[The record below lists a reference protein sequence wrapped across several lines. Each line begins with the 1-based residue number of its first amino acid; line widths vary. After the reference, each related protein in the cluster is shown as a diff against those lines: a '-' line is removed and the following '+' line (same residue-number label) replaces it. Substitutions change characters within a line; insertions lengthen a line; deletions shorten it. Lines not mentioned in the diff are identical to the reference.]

1 MEERK
6 KLMTEEE
13 FKEYMNNSMNIRNFA
28 CVSRFKS
35 VLRAVRRGHLTQY
48 GTVIPD
54 RPFNNRKATK
64 GRKMNELKKSIY
76 YELTRG
82 SRQS

>member
-1 MEERK
+1 MEEK
-6 KLMTEEE
+6 KLMTDEE
-13 FKEYMNNSMNIRNFA
+13 FKEYMSNSMNIRNFV

-35 VLRAVRRGHLTQY
+35 VLRAARRGHLTRY

-64 GRKMNELKKSIY
+64 GRRMNELKKSIY
-76 YELTRG
+76 YELTRR